1 MKWCWVWIVLLLL
14 CGLPTAQVALAEGDS
29 DVQSQLGGY
38 VDSNLQAL
46 DLSDFEAFCR
56 SLGAGDNVRDTL
68 SALIRGRLSLTPRQ
82 LGDLVWDS
90 VTRAVAGV
98 LPSLVVI
105 VLIATLFNLLTGL
118 TQHFLRRQTA
128 DMVYFVCYA
137 AVLSVVVT
145 LVVRTLTS
153 VRSTVDTLV
162 DMMNVVTPPLMTLTV
177 AVGGN
182 VTASVFQPQLALV
195 STLVA
200 DVIGRVI
207 LPLFIA
213 SVVFAVAGNL
223 SDNVRLDKLQS
234 ATRYLIGVVL
244 AAVFGLFTAYLTAA
258 GIAGS
263 MADTMSVRAARYVIG
278 SYVPLVGGYISQGF
292 DLVTASVHLIKNALG
307 VYAMG
312 VVLSVVLVPL
322 AQLVVLT
329 VGLKLTAGIIEP
341 IGDRRMASFVGGVA
355 ECMRALVA
363 AVAGVG
369 FTFLVTLLMVMCSLT
384 MVL

>member
-369 FTFLVTLLMVMCSLT
+369 FTFFVTLLMVMCSLT